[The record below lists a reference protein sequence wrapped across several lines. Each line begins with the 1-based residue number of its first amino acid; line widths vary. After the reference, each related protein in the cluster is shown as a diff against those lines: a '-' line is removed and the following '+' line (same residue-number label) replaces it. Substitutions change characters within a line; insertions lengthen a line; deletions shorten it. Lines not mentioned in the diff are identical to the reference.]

1 MNDAASGEG
10 MDHPCNVGRRR
21 RRMSGAMSSLDWPA
35 KGLSCPVL
43 DDDGSE
49 LTDDDEGSENS
60 ESEVGS
66 DGRIVAGLGI
76 MVVGRA

>member
-1 MNDAASGEG
+1 
-10 MDHPCNVGRRR
+10 
-21 RRMSGAMSSLDWPA
+21 MSSLDWPA

-49 LTDDDEGSENS
+49 LADDDEGSENS

-76 MVVGRA
+76 MVVERASTQLCLGGGGRGQEARRRC